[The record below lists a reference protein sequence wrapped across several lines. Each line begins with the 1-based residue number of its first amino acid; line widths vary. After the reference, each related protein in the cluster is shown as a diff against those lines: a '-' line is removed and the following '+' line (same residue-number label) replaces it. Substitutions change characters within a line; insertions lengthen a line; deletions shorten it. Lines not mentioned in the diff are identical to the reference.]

1 MGYELEIPEELR
13 EDVVKLQQLQQQ
25 HQALLLQKQSL
36 ELELSEI
43 EAAMKEVEKSIDSEI
58 YEIVSNV
65 MIKKDRDSVLSSL
78 KERKEI
84 INLRVSSLDKQI
96 TSIASKLNE
105 LQSRIAEKMKKP
117 KSGEEGE

>member
-13 EDVVKLQQLQQQ
+13 EDVAKLQQLQQQ

-36 ELELSEI
+36 ELELNEI
-43 EAAMKEVEKSIDSEI
+43 EAAIKELEKSIDSEI

-84 INLRVSSLDKQI
+84 INLRVSSIDKQI

-105 LQSRIAEKMKKP
+105 IQSKIVEKMKKP
-117 KSGEEGE
+117 KGEENE